1 MGGEMKKICI
11 IAVALSVIFAGG
23 QLWSE
28 SVKRAAPQDLANIT
42 RAMKSPGFWI
52 TRHPFPDRVI
62 LDPRGIRAFNENLEK
77 RTLITGDPSGIGPY
91 YPGEALRASLEAK
104 LKDYTTGT
112 FYNRSGAKIGEEIFQ
127 KIRERMAIELVDK
140 KVEVRHGVLWTYAD
154 QRELPTDE
162 IMTKEPLDAEFDELQ
177 NNSLD
182 IGTPLAILHETSDHE
197 WVYTMGPSSSGWVYK
212 EYVAFCSPVS
222 CKRFESSEH
231 FVVVTSPKADI
242 YLDGALTVYH
252 DFVRMGTRLASD
264 PRTERGA
271 VVARIPYYDDDGR
284 LREIKGFIKREDVN
298 FGYLAYTPRAII
310 EQAFKLLNAPYG
322 WGSAAGEQDCSA
334 FIQMIFATV
343 GITMPR
349 NSQGQGEAGYLLGE
363 FTEKTPVSIKL
374 AALAREAVGG
384 ITTLKLKG
392 HIMLFLGMHEKRP
405 YAIHATYI
413 DRSINRVVISDLEL
427 GKGSK
432 KGSLLERLTDMR
444 LVADKIIKGK

>member
-11 IAVALSVIFAGG
+11 IALALSVIFAGG
-23 QLWSE
+23 QLRSE
-28 SVKRAAPQDLANIT
+28 SAKIAAPQDLANTT
-42 RAMKSPGFWI
+42 RAMKSPGYWI

-62 LDPRGIRAFNENLEK
+62 LDPREIGAFNENMEK
-77 RTLITGDPSGIGPY
+77 RSLITGDPSGIGPY
-91 YPGEALRASLEAK
+91 YPGKALRASLEAK
-104 LKDYTTGT
+104 LKDYMTGP
-112 FYNRSGAKIGEEIFQ
+112 FYDSSGARIGEEVFQ
-127 KIRERMAIELVDK
+127 KIRERMAIELIGK
-140 KVEVRHGVLWTYAD
+140 NVEVRHGILWTYAD

-182 IGTPLAILHETSDHE
+182 IGTPLAILHETSDKE
-197 WVYTMGPSSSGWVYK
+197 WVYTIGPTSSGWIYK
-212 EYVAFCSPVS
+212 EYVAFCYPVS
-222 CKRFESSEH
+222 LKRFESAKH

-242 YLDGALTVYH
+242 YLDRALTAYH
-252 DFVRMGTRLASD
+252 DFVRMGTKLASD
-264 PRTERGA
+264 QMTERGA
-271 VVARIPYYDDDGR
+271 VVVRLPYYDDNGM
-284 LREIKGFIKREDVN
+284 LREIKGFMKREDVN

-334 FIQMIFATV
+334 FIQMVFATV

-349 NSQGQGEAGYLLGE
+349 NSSGQGEAGYLLGE
-363 FTEKTPVSIKL
+363 FTERTPVTIKL
-374 AALAREAVGG
+374 EALAREAVGG

-413 DRSINRVVISDLEL
+413 DRVVKGVVISDLEL

-444 LVADKIIKGK
+444 LVSDKNVKGK